1 MRGQEVGV
9 SVLEGKG
16 EGDKRL
22 GCQSGR
28 AKVSGGRGGGW
39 GVGLGGQR

>member
-9 SVLEGKG
+9 SVWEDKG
-16 EGDKRL
+16 EGTR
-22 GCQSGR
+22 
-28 AKVSGGRGGGW
+28 GW

>member
-1 MRGQEVGV
+1 MRAQDVGV

-16 EGDKRL
+16 EGTR
-22 GCQSGR
+22 
-28 AKVSGGRGGGW
+28 GW